1 MLASLRNCVLSL
13 VRDKALLVWALA
25 FPIIMTCIFMG
36 MFSGIADAYDAV
48 GSSLGVVRDE
58 NYSAAAV
65 GLDETIQAIS
75 DPTSSDRICDVTYY
89 ESATAAEA
97 AANAGEV
104 DAYLTVDSAG
114 TPQLHVTS
122 ASISQNGRLP
132 VSLLAEVLDSY
143 QHTRSAVERV
153 AATRPELLATG
164 EAIGAFTGDA
174 VRTVQLTAT
183 KNPPSAD
190 ARYYY
195 ALLALACGMGAT
207 AAMVSVRRL
216 LPTAGPLGARQ
227 ALAAVPRWRMLVGAL
242 LGAWVCEFVC
252 LLAAAFFMWGVAG
265 VPFGEDAPG
274 VVCALADASLMA
286 CAAGALCGTVPHMET
301 GMISG
306 ITCLL
311 SLFTGLYGTA
321 SQQLADAIEAT
332 APALAHAN
340 PLWQTTNCFY
350 SLLYYDTPSAFLES
364 VAALLVMALAFLAL
378 ASFRLR
384 RTSYDHL

>member
-1 MLASLRNCVLSL
+1 MLASLRNSVLSL
-13 VRDKALLVWALA
+13 VRDSALLVWALA

-36 MFSGIADAYDAV
+36 MFSGIEDAYTTV
-48 GSSLGVVRDE
+48 GSALGVVRDE
-58 NYSAAAV
+58 SYTAAV
-65 GLDETIQAIS
+65 GLDEMIRAIS
-75 DPTSSDRICDVTYY
+75 DPMSSDRICDVTYY
-89 ESATAAEA
+89 ESAMAAEV

-114 TPQLHVTS
+114 TPQLHATN
-122 ASISQNGRLP
+122 ASVSQNGRLP
-132 VSLLAEVLDSY
+132 ISFLAEVLDSY
-143 QHTRSAVERV
+143 QHTRNAVEKV
-153 AATRPELLATG
+153 AATRPEILSTG

-174 VRTVQLTAT
+174 VKTVRLTAT

-195 ALLALACGMGAT
+195 ALLAMATGMGAT

-227 ALAAVPRWRMLVGAL
+227 TLAAVPRWRMLVGAL
-242 LGAWVCEFVC
+242 LGAWICEFAC
-252 LLAAAFFMWGVAG
+252 LLVAVLFMWGVAG

-274 VVCALADASLMA
+274 VVGALAAASLMA
-286 CAAGALCGTVPHMET
+286 CAAGALCGTVTRMET

-311 SLFTGLYGTA
+311 SLFTGLYGPA
-321 SQQLADAIEAT
+321 SQQLADSIEAA
-332 APALAHAN
+332 APAIAHAN
-340 PLWQTTNCFY
+340 PLWQTTNSFY
-350 SLLYYDTPSAFLES
+350 ALLYYNTPSAFLES
-364 VAALLVMALAFLAL
+364 VTTLLVMALAFLAL
-378 ASFRLR
+378 ASLRMR